1 MVMAFSCN
9 DLKRRS
15 GIPVIVASVI
25 PDMKNMHKLSDD
37 AIRYGFIPELR
48 FDLSNMDISSINK
61 YVQNLEKK
69 EVNAIFTFR
78 SDSVSQINEMYSE
91 ASNYENI
98 LLDIEVK
105 NYPDISFPLRGEK
118 LILSSHYEKS
128 FDTMKM
134 YSKISKFECGAIKL
148 ACRCAMKDAVE
159 NMFQIERVRD
169 ERPVS
174 FTPMGSDTSTR
185 ISSAISLS
193 DFAYTYYE
201 REIAPGQPYYKD
213 MLDIMKILSKY
224 VKN

>member
-1 MVMAFSCN
+1 MITFSCS

-25 PDMKNMHKLSDD
+25 PGMKNVDKLIDD
-37 AIRYGFIPELR
+37 AILYGFIPELR
-48 FDLSNMDISSINK
+48 FDLSGMDISSINE
-61 YVQNLEKK
+61 YLQNLEKK
-69 EVNAIFTFR
+69 QVNAIFTFR

-105 NYPDISFPLRGEK
+105 NYPDISLPLKGEK
-118 LILSSHYEKS
+118 LILSSHYDKS

-134 YSKISKFECGAIKL
+134 YSKISKFDCGAIKL
-148 ACRCAMKDAVE
+148 ACRCGMKDMVE

-174 FTPMGSDTSTR
+174 FTPMGSDTSSR
-185 ISSAISLS
+185 ISGAISIN
-193 DFAYTYYE
+193 DFAYSYYE